1 MNRYITINIIACLLL
16 VGCSDNY
23 SNEAGY
29 RPSLTPRYLQVS
41 PTTLSYTSQASSQSI
56 EITSALTPWIVD
68 NNIDWISTDP
78 SSWTSAQYDE
88 VNVTVT
94 ENTSADAARTGIFY
108 VKSDVSD
115 WEYEAPISVTQKA
128 ATPTISLSE
137 ETVYLPGTAS
147 TVTVNVTANCTW
159 YASTGSSWLT
169 VDKNDAAITLNAT
182 SNTTNSDRTAK
193 VYIYNGNSNV
203 DVTKVVTVRQL
214 PASITASTESLVFG
228 NTASS
233 ADITITAEAAWTA
246 TTSSSWVDIEPSS
259 GTAGASTMKI
269 SVSPNT
275 STSERQANVI
285 LSVGSD
291 QRIQIPILQR
301 GIYIEAE
308 QSELA
313 FVAAGGTQ
321 SLYVQSNTDW
331 IVSSTSSWI
340 TVSPDKGNGA
350 GTVKVTAAEN
360 PNTGSRVGVIHLTQ
374 TGLDIDVAVTVTQE
388 GKTFDVDATQLVFD
402 DKQSTQ
408 TINIETDGTWQA
420 TTTNS
425 WITVSPSTASGN
437 STLSV
442 SVSENTSDEDR
453 IGNVTVTMA
462 DRTINIVVGQIGK
475 YFTVS
480 NDLLTYSSKGGTID
494 VSISTNDSWT
504 AKIEDGSTWL
514 ALSETKGHGAVNV
527 KVVATDN
534 PSVNSRTAALVFETA
549 HNQSVKI
556 MVTQNARY
564 LDVDTR
570 DILFYSK
577 GGTSEV
583 FTISTDCTYKITCS
597 DTWFTVSQSNN
608 TFTVVATENTS
619 SEPRTG
625 TITIESTD
633 LKEGS
638 YKLTL
643 SVTQLNKGGSFM
655 RKDYDD
661 DQNWDGQDNTS
672 GTLTITSFGS
682 DVNWDSNG
690 SSSVKLNITGYGEE
704 TNRQ

>member
-1 MNRYITINIIACLLL
+1 MFL
-16 VGCSDNY
+16 VGCSESYYYD
-23 SNEAGY
+23 AGY
-29 RPSLTPRYLQVS
+29 RPSLMPRYLQVS

-56 EITSALTPWIVD
+56 EITSVLTPWIVD
-68 NNIDWISTDP
+68 NGIDWISTDP

-159 YASTGSSWLT
+159 YATTYYDWLA
-169 VDKNDAAITLNAT
+169 VDKTDGVITLTATANA
-182 SNTTNSDRTAK
+182 TNSDRTAY
-193 VYIYNGNSNV
+193 VYVYNGNSNV
-203 DVTKVVTVRQL
+203 RKVITVRQL
-214 PASITASTESLVFG
+214 SASITASTESLVFG

-233 ADITITAEAAWTA
+233 ADITITSEAAWTA

-259 GTAGASTMKI
+259 GTAGTSTMKI

-308 QSELA
+308 QSELS

-321 SLYVQSNTDW
+321 SLHVQSNTDW
-331 IVSSTSSWI
+331 TVSSASSWI
-340 TVSPDKGNGA
+340 TLSPDKGNGD

-360 PNTGSRVGVIHLTQ
+360 PNTASRVGVIHLTQ
-374 TGLDIDVAVTVTQE
+374 TGLDIDVTVTVTQE

-402 DKQSTQ
+402 DQQSTQ

-420 TTTNS
+420 TTTDS

-442 SVSENTSDEDR
+442 AVSENTSDEDR

-475 YFTVS
+475 FFTVS
-480 NDLLTYSSKGGTID
+480 NDLLTYPSKGGTIE

-504 AKIEDGSTWL
+504 AKVEDGSTWL
-514 ALSETKGHGAVNV
+514 ALSETKGYGAVNV

-534 PSVNSRTAALVFETA
+534 PSVNPRTATLVFETA
-549 HNQSVKI
+549 HNQNVKI

-583 FTISTDCTYKITCS
+583 FTVSADCTYKITCS

-661 DQNWDGQDNTS
+661 DQNWDGQDQTT
-672 GTLTITSFGS
+672 GTLTITPFGVDS
-682 DVNWDSNG
+682 NWDSNG
-690 SSSVKLNITGYGEE
+690 SSSVKLNITGYNE
-704 TNRQ
+704 